1 MPDMDRGV
9 GTILH
14 RARDRRKIELT
25 EVEGATRIRLRYLSA
40 IENEEW
46 DVLPGGVYT
55 RGFIRTYASFLGLDG
70 ERLVEDYRASVE
82 RWHRTPGDQARGT
95 ESSGGGGRGSGR
107 LRLPLAI
114 LVVLAVIAVAVIAVV
129 AIPDGD
135 GGKLGSSPGS
145 SSQRRAQGA
154 KQATPEPKAPPP
166 ASEPGVS
173 VRLTASAEVW
183 VCVLNANGKALVDGQ
198 ILQAGAEE
206 GPFRSGSFTVSF
218 GNGEVEMKIDGREAE
233 IPATSSPVG
242 YAIDTSGALSELKEA
257 ERPTCA

>member
-1 MPDMDRGV
+1 MDRGV

-14 RARDRRKIELT
+14 RARDRRQIELA
-25 EVEGATRIRLRYLSA
+25 EVEAATRIRLRYLSA

-70 ERLVEDYRASVE
+70 ERLVEDYRTSVE
-82 RWHRTPGDQARGT
+82 RWHRTPAEQGRGGDPSA
-95 ESSGGGGRGSGR
+95 GGGGGSGS
-107 LRLPLAI
+107 LRVPLVA
-114 LVVLAVIAVAVIAVV
+114 LVVLAVVAVAVIAVV
-129 AIPDGD
+129 AIP
-135 GGKLGSSPGS
+135 GGGGGEGGGSRGS
-145 SSQRRAQGA
+145 SSQRQTQGA
-154 KQATPEPKAPPP
+154 EQTTAEPKASLP
-166 ASEPGVS
+166 ANKPGVS

-183 VCVLNANGKALVDGQ
+183 VCVLNAHGKALVDGQ

-242 YAIDTSGALSELKEA
+242 YAIDTSGELSELEEA